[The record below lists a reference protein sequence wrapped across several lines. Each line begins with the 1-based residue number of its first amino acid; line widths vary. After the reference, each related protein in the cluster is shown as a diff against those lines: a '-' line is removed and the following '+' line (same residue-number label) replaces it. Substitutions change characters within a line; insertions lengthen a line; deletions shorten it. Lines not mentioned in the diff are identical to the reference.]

1 MCLVRPISAFVI
13 LVLLGTTA
21 GMKLSLITPHLHAQ
35 SVNTALM
42 PQTAQ
47 YLVPMEPSVI
57 VLELGTYLS
66 AISALLA
73 AFVHSPIVV
82 SMVMSVQMALSAHLE
97 ELHLPFVWLV
107 ISAIRPKH
115 NCRARKGI
123 TALRA
128 LLQPLSAQRDITVI
142 RQIDVIM
149 IHCIRMQVPVVQLY
163 VHWAIVTKA
172 VLRERTSTKHARSA
186 DLVTM
191 VMIPTAQFVRYAAV
205 V

>member
-1 MCLVRPISAFVI
+1 
-13 LVLLGTTA
+13 
-21 GMKLSLITPHLHAQ
+21 MKLSLITPHLHAQ
-35 SVNTALM
+35 SVNTVLM

-97 ELHLPFVWLV
+97 ELHPPFVWRV
-107 ISAIRPKH
+107 ISATRPKH

-128 LLQPLSAQRDITVI
+128 LLHPLSVQRDITVI
-142 RQIDVIM
+142 RRIDVIM
-149 IHCIRMQVPVVQLY
+149 IHCIRMQVPVVQRY
-163 VHWAIVTKA
+163 VHWAIVIKTE
-172 VLRERTSTKHARSA
+172 LRERTSTKHARSA